1 MEFCKDNLEL
11 CILTIILS
19 FLIVL
24 SILIFIFIR
33 LRKIKRE
40 SKPLILVKVRPINV
54 TKLL

>member
-1 MEFCKDNLEL
+1 MVLCKDNLEL

-40 SKPLILVKVRPINV
+40 SQPLILVKVRPINV

>member
-1 MEFCKDNLEL
+1 MVFCKDNLEL

-40 SKPLILVKVRPINV
+40 SQPLILVKVRPINV
-54 TKLL
+54 TKLI

>member
-40 SKPLILVKVRPINV
+40 SQPLILVKVRPINV
-54 TKLL
+54 TKLI